1 MQNLLTSEGETRS
14 DGWTLLPRD
23 VSAAELPTGDLIVP
37 FRVWR
42 EARTDLLARKGRVG
56 VWLASD
62 EQAEDLEPFLAE
74 LAIIAIDFPVF
85 SDGRGYSNARILRER
100 LGYDGELR
108 AVGDVLRDQL
118 FLMRR
123 CGFTSFALRSD
134 RDAGQAVSALTDFRH
149 AYQHATVDPGVP
161 LVQRDH

>member
-1 MQNLLTSEGETRS
+1 MQNLLTAEGQTRS
-14 DGWTLLPRD
+14 DDWTLLPRD
-23 VSAAELPTGDLIVP
+23 VSGAELPAGDVIVP
-37 FRVWR
+37 FRVWI
-42 EARTDLLARKGRVG
+42 EARTELLARGSRAG

-74 LAIIAIDFPVF
+74 LAIIAIEFPVF

-100 LGYDGELR
+100 LGYQGELR

-123 CGFTSFALRSD
+123 CGFDSFALRSD
-134 RDAGQAVSALTDFRH
+134 RDAAQAVSALADFRH

-161 LVQRDH
+161 LVRRDH

>member
-1 MQNLLTSEGETRS
+1 MQNLLTAEGETRT
-14 DGWTLLPRD
+14 DDWTLLPRD
-23 VSAAELPTGDLIVP
+23 VNAAELPTGDLILP
-37 FRVWR
+37 FRVWV
-42 EARTDLLARKGRVG
+42 EARTELLARGSRAG
-56 VWLASD
+56 VWLESD

-123 CGFTSFALRSD
+123 CGFDSFALRSD
-134 RDAGQAVSALTDFRH
+134 RDAAQAVSALADFRH
-149 AYQHATVDPGVP
+149 AYQHATIDPGVP
-161 LVQRDH
+161 LVRRDH

>member
-1 MQNLLTSEGETRS
+1 MQNLLTAEGETRS
-14 DGWTLLPRD
+14 DDWTLLPRD
-23 VSAAELPTGDLIVP
+23 VNAAELPAGDLILP
-37 FRVWR
+37 FRVWV
-42 EARTDLLARKGRVG
+42 EARTELLARGSRAG

-123 CGFTSFALRSD
+123 CGFDSFALRSD
-134 RDAGQAVSALTDFRH
+134 RDAAQAVSALADFRH
-149 AYQHATVDPGVP
+149 AYQQATIDPGVP
-161 LVQRDH
+161 LVRRDH

>member
-1 MQNLLTSEGETRS
+1 MQNLLTAEGETRT
-14 DGWTLLPRD
+14 DDWTLLPRD
-23 VSAAELPTGDLIVP
+23 VNAAELPTGDLILP
-37 FRVWR
+37 FRVWV
-42 EARTDLLARKGRVG
+42 EARTELLARGSRAG
-56 VWLASD
+56 VWLESD

-74 LAIIAIDFPVF
+74 LAIIALDFPVF

-123 CGFTSFALRSD
+123 CGFDSFALRSD
-134 RDAGQAVSALTDFRH
+134 RDAAQAVSALADFRH
-149 AYQHATVDPGVP
+149 AYQHATIDPGVP
-161 LVQRDH
+161 LVRRDH